1 MRDFLSFVVL
11 QYLLSVLPLL
21 NLLPVASCN
30 PYDLQ
35 LITYDNCAKFNFN
48 GGGKVPN
55 AFLTIHHPGKSKHRF
70 LKQQTTVNIPCKQS
84 FTSKSLQLSGGMIQP
99 DKMSMGKNCKKGKV
113 VHSFHEARRIVRGHG
128 FSSVE
133 EFLEYECAGAYQVPK
148 NANIIYQNE
157 WKGWVSLLQ
166 LRFIYTHFVGQSFSC
181 NDN

>member
-1 MRDFLSFVVL
+1 MRVYLSFVVL
-11 QYLLSVLPLL
+11 QYLLSVLYLF
-21 NLLPVASCN
+21 NLLPVESCI

-35 LITYDNCAKFNFN
+35 SITHDNCAAFNFN
-48 GGGKVPN
+48 CGGNVPT
-55 AFLTIHHPGKSKHRF
+55 AFLTIHHLGKSKHRYF
-70 LKQQTTVNIPCKQS
+70 KQTTVNIPYKPS
-84 FTSKSLQLSGGMIQP
+84 FTSKSLPLSSGMIQP

-157 WKGWVSLLQ
+157 WKGWVSLFQ
-166 LRFIYTHFVGQSFSC
+166 
-181 NDN
+181 